1 MPKVAGQP
9 GEKLLDVLTRGGV
22 FESKGEGRRLIK
34 QNGLSLNDAKLA
46 DPDYVLTDGDFTDGE
61 AIVRKGKKK
70 FYRLVK

>member
-1 MPKVAGQP
+1 MKA
-9 GEKLLDVLTRGGV
+9 
-22 FESKGEGRRLIK
+22 KGEGRRLIK
-34 QNGLSLNDAKLA
+34 QNGLSLNDAKVA